1 MYERREPEGAGDGP
15 PSQRSG
21 VSPALIVLG
30 IVAIVAVIFIV
41 QNSARTDINFLIFD
55 VNSRVW
61 VALLVAIAI
70 GILLDRLFIYWWRRR
85 RNRDAA

>member
-1 MYERREPEGAGDGP
+1 M
-15 PSQRSG
+15 
-21 VSPALIVLG
+21 SPALIVLG

-41 QNSARTDINFLIFD
+41 QNSARTDINFLFFD

>member
-1 MYERREPEGAGDGP
+1 MYERREPDGEGAGP
-15 PSQRSG
+15 PRQRSG
-21 VSPALIVLG
+21 VSPALIGLG
-30 IVAIVAVIFIV
+30 VVAIVAVIFIV
-41 QNSARTDINFLIFD
+41 QNSERTNVNFLFFD

-70 GILLDRLFIYWWRRR
+70 GILLDRLLVYWWRRR